1 MRSSAILAVKALIP
15 LFAERPAHP
24 AVPLDRRKAGAR
36 SEGQGRRFAGASRAP
51 LTAAST
57 LAGLRRSGDR
67 ALFRSAI
74 AIAICALGPLS
85 ICTGSGFANAQ
96 SAPIGRETAAD
107 PHAAHITEASRRFGI
122 PERWI
127 RAVLR
132 KESAGDVR
140 AISSAGAMGLMQVMP
155 QTWAELRV
163 RHGLGRNPYDP
174 HDNILAGTAYLREMW
189 DRYSDVTAMLAA
201 YNAGPARYD
210 EHRAKGRPLPAET
223 RAYIALLAPVLR
235 GERPSKIAF
244 AVTRPIDWREAAI
257 FIMRD
262 DGAAAVNP
270 TSPDRP
276 PNNDHSPGPVTPAAP
291 PTAQRA
297 ALFVTRR
304 GSGAAP

>member
-1 MRSSAILAVKALIP
+1 MRSSAILAVKTIIP

-24 AVPLDRRKAGAR
+24 AVPLDRRTAGAR
-36 SEGQGRRFAGASRAP
+36 SAGQGRRFAGASRAP

-57 LAGLRRSGDR
+57 LAGLRPSGCR
-67 ALFRSAI
+67 ALFRAAI
-74 AIAICALGPLS
+74 AMAICALGPLS
-85 ICTGSGFANAQ
+85 ICIGSDIANAQ
-96 SAPIGRETAAD
+96 SAPIGRATAAD
-107 PHAAHITEASRRFGI
+107 AHAAHISEASRRFGI

-155 QTWAELRV
+155 ETWAELRV
-163 RHGLGRNPYDP
+163 RHRLGRNPYDP

-189 DRYSDVTAMLAA
+189 DRYGDVTAMLSA

-223 RAYIALLAPVLR
+223 RTYIALLAPILR
-235 GERPSKIAF
+235 GERPSKIAY
-244 AVTRPIDWREAAI
+244 AVTRPLDWREAAI

-262 DGAAAVNP
+262 DGMSTANP

-276 PNNDHSPGPVTPAAP
+276 PNDDRSPGPATPAALT
-291 PTAQRA
+291 TAQPA

>member
-1 MRSSAILAVKALIP
+1 MRFSAIVAVKILIP

-24 AVPLDRRKAGAR
+24 AVPLDRRTAGAH
-36 SEGQGRRFAGASRAP
+36 SAGQGRRFAGASRGP

-57 LAGLRRSGDR
+57 LASLRRSGDR
-67 ALFRSAI
+67 ALFRSAV
-74 AIAICALGPLS
+74 AVAICALGPLS
-85 ICTGSGFANAQ
+85 VCTGSGIANAQ
-96 SAPIGRETAAD
+96 SASIDRATAAD

-132 KESAGDVR
+132 TESAGDAR

-155 QTWAELRV
+155 DTWTELRA

-174 HDNILAGTAYLREMW
+174 RDNILAGTAYLREMW
-189 DRYSDVTAMLAA
+189 DRYGDVTAMLAA

-210 EHRAKGRPLPAET
+210 EHRAMGRPLPAET

-244 AVTRPIDWREAAI
+244 AVTRPLDWREAAI
-257 FIMRD
+257 FVVRD
-262 DGAAAVNP
+262 DGASAVNP

-276 PNNDHSPGPVTPAAP
+276 PNNDRSPGLATPTTLT
-291 PTAQRA
+291 TAQPE

-304 GSGAAP
+304 GIGAAP

>member
-1 MRSSAILAVKALIP
+1 MRSSAVPAVKTLIP

-24 AVPLDRRKAGAR
+24 AVPLDRRTAGAR
-36 SEGQGRRFAGASRAP
+36 SEGQGRRFAGASREP

-57 LAGLRRSGDR
+57 LAGWRCSGDR

-74 AIAICALGPLS
+74 AVAICALGPLF
-85 ICTGSGFANAQ
+85 ICVSSGIANAQ
-96 SAPIGRETAAD
+96 STPIGRATAAD
-107 PHAAHITEASRRFGI
+107 PHASHIIDASRRFGI

-127 RAVLR
+127 RAVMR
-132 KESAGDVR
+132 KESAGDVG
-140 AISSAGAMGLMQVMP
+140 AVSSAGAIGLMQVMP
-155 QTWAELRV
+155 ETWAELRL
-163 RHGLGRNPYDP
+163 RHGLGRSPYDP

-189 DRYSDVTAMLAA
+189 DRYGDAAAMLAA

-235 GERPSKIAF
+235 AERPSKIAF
-244 AVTRPIDWREAAI
+244 TVTQPLDWRDAAI

-262 DGAAAVNP
+262 DGMFTANP

-276 PNNDHSPGPVTPAAP
+276 PTNDRSSKSATPAALTTSQP
-291 PTAQRA
+291 A
-297 ALFVTRR
+297 ALFITRR